1 MEISGAMCVPEALHW
16 IDGQELIIMY
26 SVSKWGYWAQVC
38 DTSFYVNI
46 SSFYNT
52 DNDDHSSF
60 KVTSE
65 LDGPVNFQTFFC
77 IGTERRLIDCPHDDY
92 ATNEH
97 SYCARNITR
106 DNMHMYYYMYATA
119 ECSES

>member
-1 MEISGAMCVPEALHW
+1 MCVLEALHW
-16 IDGQELIIMY
+16 IDGQELIAMY

-38 DTSFYVNI
+38 GTPFYVNI
-46 SSFYNT
+46 FSFYNT
-52 DNDDHSSF
+52 DNDDRSSF
-60 KVTSE
+60 EVTSE
-65 LDGPVNFQTFFC
+65 PDVPVNFQTFFC

-97 SYCARNITR
+97 SYCGRNINNER
-106 DNMHMYYYMYATA
+106 MYYYATA